1 MLNANIGG
9 IMKKLLDPFADR
21 SLSHALA
28 TPLLILASSEAN
40 NWCFLSSPQ
49 VAPIWEKKGGS
60 NMIDYNM
67 YNLIIAV
74 LRLGLEIYKLYR
86 DTQKPI

>member
-21 SLSHALA
+21 SLSHAIA
-28 TPLLILASSEAN
+28 TPYLFWLLAKPITGVSCLAHKSHQS
-40 NWCFLSSPQ
+40 
-49 VAPIWEKKGGS
+49 EKKRGGS

>member
-1 MLNANIGG
+1 
-9 IMKKLLDPFADR
+9 
-21 SLSHALA
+21 
-28 TPLLILASSEAN
+28 
-40 NWCFLSSPQ
+40 
-49 VAPIWEKKGGS
+49 
-60 NMIDYNM
+60 MIDYNM